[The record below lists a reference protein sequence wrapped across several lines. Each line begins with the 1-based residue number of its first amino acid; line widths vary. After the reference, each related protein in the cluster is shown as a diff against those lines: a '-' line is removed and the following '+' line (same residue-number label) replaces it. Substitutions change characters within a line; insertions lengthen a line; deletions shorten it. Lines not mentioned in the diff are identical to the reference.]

1 MDITAKRQGNM
12 ERTGPV
18 TAPQV
23 AGAQATLEKLIGR
36 QVAIDA
42 RLQAQMS
49 LLELMEEYLLVELR
63 TYHYQGNIDPH
74 YLDRLLDTVLQR
86 MIDQAPLVYDEEQ
99 DAPYR
104 WPDGA
109 DLGFSAERRAFIVQ
123 AVEGAATRFV
133 GHYKDYLRRH
143 WRMAAHDASL
153 VEVVRQKLDEH
164 LVAVDELFQ
173 PDRLIGLDVDELRE
187 RIETL
192 QDAWR
197 GTSHLTALATT
208 SERRELG
215 ATARLQLPYWLRAL
229 SGPDRER
236 LRALEQQVALAQA
249 RVDERVDG
257 LGSLRAFARQ
267 LTRDYVRH
275 ELDMVVE
282 PDSIRVQLQWRTVVG
297 QPVHSYS
304 LSELVAAGPVRPDA
318 VSVFLVENGGMLR
331 NQPLSSAFI
340 AQLLANV
347 DAPAGYLSALAERYE
362 RADLQD
368 AMLDWYWVRL
378 QHSAFVAR
386 CAGQLSVTGHDHLS
400 ALWTSDGAT
409 STVDGLRVAGL
420 VLPNGLKCAELLVF
434 YREDVGDGVSGLVLY
449 APGKPDGQE
458 WIEMPSLRALNGEVG
473 AWTQHE
479 AGREYLLQQL
489 SATERGQVR
498 EYFALVVEKP
508 ASWDL
513 EQDPRGA
520 EAGLSDCLRNAV
532 LTGLANNLTQVE
544 LDESPRWYSAL
555 PLESRRNISGLS
567 QAFLVQQKVF
577 DEQLV
582 GYEAFMDFAK
592 RTFAE
597 VIAPYMRRKG
607 VLEPVDPATVLIDYS
622 PGLAARKKTASLLEL
637 AIFGYEHNADIDD
650 PAKGVRS
657 IVGQDLQQ
665 VRSADLASYIRV
677 AYLGERYARH
687 IRAGFLDATAPEYS
701 ERREACRYL
710 LLARM
715 DRDLRVAHGKS
726 MLSTDEFQWLTRQVT
741 LLSDGRPADRA
752 TYPGTAVA
760 REGVIKLTVDG
771 HVVLGVYV
779 FAYFDPQ
786 AFYWLYTPDAPDG
799 ILFRRYLD
807 VSGSVAAQLQD
818 YLLERVS
825 LTARDA
831 VRRTLQ
837 ALANGTRRVDTLR
850 EVNRLTDV
858 RTEFDAGIERAVT
871 DVEDITS
878 SRVEMIRSQVFKG
891 LIFAAVPVCMVYPP
905 FALLLDVGLIA
916 VSARQAIEAHVQGDT
931 EGALGHWLVATW
943 GTLFATLGAPS
954 VAIALGHAAR
964 YVQLAVKPL
973 PLSAQR
979 LRRLSSVVAKES
991 GPPIPAI
998 RLKPRQAARRT
1009 PENLQRVTEEGIFFG
1024 TYRSL
1029 PSASQPRSTYYIASK
1044 GKYYQVK
1051 RDRYF
1056 DGLCLVD
1063 ARRPGALFNVP
1074 IRRMANGKWTHN
1086 KVGLSGGNGE
1096 VRNLGR
1102 IGDLREAFPGH
1113 VFPDVTRGALQGE
1126 AVVARFSE
1134 AADNYLF
1141 SLNAQTCVIAS
1152 LYNPTTRVGAV
1163 IHFDHNIRVLIER
1176 SVRDVLGRLGGSA
1189 KEVRATLVGGDWLT
1203 GTDIGEPVRLVMRKH
1218 GLRPTWDHWSYS
1230 SCLGNTYGVS
1240 LDLRTGVTSVFKTS
1254 GSQVERFYIPV
1265 LARAKNSTDP
1275 VSLRAR
1281 GFMARMRSDILVEN
1295 ASGVVLT
1302 RRGRPATASTVESHA
1317 FSTVVLK

>member
-1 MDITAKRQGNM
+1 MDITAERQGNM
-12 ERTGPV
+12 GRTGPD
-18 TAPQV
+18 ASPRV
-23 AGAQATLEKLIGR
+23 AGAQETLEKLIR
-36 QVAIDA
+36 WQAVIDA
-42 RLQAQMS
+42 RLHTQMS
-49 LLELMEEYLLVELR
+49 VLEVLEEYLLVELR
-63 TYHYQGNIDPH
+63 TYYYQGNIDPH
-74 YLDRLLDTVLQR
+74 FMDTLLDTVLQR
-86 MIDQAPLVYDEEQ
+86 MIEQAPLVYDEEQ

-109 DLGFSAERRAFIVQ
+109 DLGFMPERREFVVQ
-123 AVEGAATRFV
+123 AVEGAASRFV
-133 GHYKDYLRRH
+133 DHYKDYLRRH

-153 VEVVRQKLDEH
+153 VDVVRQKLDEH
-164 LVAVDELFQ
+164 VAAVDELFQ
-173 PDRLIGLDVDELRE
+173 PDRLVGLDVDELRE

-197 GTSHLTALATT
+197 ETSRLTALATT
-208 SERRELG
+208 SEHRELG
-215 ATARLQLPYWLRAL
+215 AAARLQLPYWLRAL
-229 SGPDRER
+229 NSPDREW
-236 LRALEQQVALAQA
+236 LRALEQQAALARA
-249 RVDERVDG
+249 LVDERVDG

-267 LTRDYVRH
+267 LTRDFVRH
-275 ELDMVVE
+275 ELDMEVE
-282 PDSIRVQLQWRTVVG
+282 PDSVRVQLQWRTVIG
-297 QPVHSYS
+297 QPVHTYS

-331 NQPLSSAFI
+331 NQSLSPAFI
-340 AQLLANV
+340 TQLLANL

-362 RADLQD
+362 HEDLKD
-368 AMLDWYWVRL
+368 AMLDWFVARL

-386 CAGQLSVTGHDHLS
+386 CAGQLSVTSHDHLRT
-400 ALWTSDGAT
+400 LWESDI
-409 STVDGLRVAGL
+409 STPIAGGLHVAGL
-420 VLPNGLKCAELLVF
+420 VLPKGLKCADLLVF
-434 YREDVGDGVSGLVLY
+434 YREDRGGDVSGLLLY

-458 WIEMPSLRALNGEVG
+458 WIELPSLRALNGEVG

-489 SATERGQVR
+489 SAGERGQAR
-498 EYFALVVEKP
+498 EYFAHVVEKP
-508 ASWDL
+508 TSWDL

-520 EAGLSDCLRNAV
+520 EAGFRDCLRNAV
-532 LTGLANNLTQVE
+532 LTGLANNLAQVE

-582 GYEAFMDFAK
+582 GYEVFRDFAK

-622 PGLAARKKTASLLEL
+622 PGLATEKKTANLLDL
-637 AIFGYEHNADIDD
+637 AIFGYERNADIDD

-657 IVGQDLQQ
+657 TVGQDLRQ

-701 ERREACRYL
+701 KRREAYRYL

-726 MLSTDEFQWLTRQVT
+726 MLSTEAFQWLTRQVT
-741 LLSDGRPADRA
+741 LLSDGQPLDSA
-752 TYPGTAVA
+752 TYPGAAVTG
-760 REGVIKLTVDG
+760 EGVIKLTVGG

-799 ILFRRYLD
+799 LLFRRYLD

-818 YLLERVS
+818 YLLERVA
-825 LTARDA
+825 LTARVA

-858 RTEFDAGIERAVT
+858 RAELDVGIERAIA
-871 DVEDITS
+871 DVEDITT
-878 SRVEMIRSQVFKG
+878 SRAEMIRSQVFKG

-905 FALLLDVGLIA
+905 FALLLDIGLIA
-916 VSARQAIEAHVQGDT
+916 VSTRQAIAAHGQGDT
-931 EGALGHWLVATW
+931 EGALGHWLAATW

-954 VAIALGHAAR
+954 LAIALGHAAR
-964 YVQLAVKPL
+964 YVQFAVKPL
-973 PLSAQR
+973 SLSAQR
-979 LRRLSSVVAKES
+979 LRRLSSLVAKES
-991 GPPIPAI
+991 GPLAPAI
-998 RLKPRQAARRT
+998 RLKPQQAVGRA
-1009 PENLQRVTEEGIFFG
+1009 PKNLQLVTEEGIFFG

-1063 ARRPGALFNVP
+1063 AQRPGALYNVP
-1074 IRRMANGKWTHN
+1074 IRRLANGKWAHN

-1102 IGDLREAFPGH
+1102 VGDLREAFPGH

-1152 LYNPTTRVGAV
+1152 LYNPTTRIGAV

-1176 SVRDVLGRLGGSA
+1176 SVRDVMGRLGGSA
-1189 KEVRATLVGGDWLT
+1189 KEVRATLVGGDWLI
-1203 GTDIGEPVRLVMRKH
+1203 GTDIGGAVRLAMRKH

-1230 SCLGNTYGVS
+1230 SCLGNTYGAS

-1275 VSLRAR
+1275 VSMRAR